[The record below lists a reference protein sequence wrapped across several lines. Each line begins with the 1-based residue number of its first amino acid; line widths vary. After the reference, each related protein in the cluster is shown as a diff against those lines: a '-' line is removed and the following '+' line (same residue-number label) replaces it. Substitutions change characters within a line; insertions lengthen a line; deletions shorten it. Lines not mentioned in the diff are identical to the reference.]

1 MTTNKP
7 NLKFSILITTY
18 NAEDIVEETLKSIL
32 SQSYSN
38 FEVIISDDR
47 STDKTVSVVKKI
59 QDKRIVIYQNDH
71 NLGYPGNMEVGRQ
84 KCRGDILYLMGQDD
98 ILGEGA
104 LQNTYNAF
112 KISPNIGA
120 VTRPYFWFSS
130 NVCVPVRAKKQLNP
144 NKNEV
149 VSIFDEKERVI
160 RVIDTLDQLS
170 GLAFRTKFIDRPFH
184 QDIFPCHIYPFLS
197 IFKEHPVVFLK
208 DYNLAVRIG
217 HSQARHVSSIYDKS
231 PLLSWVQLAK
241 TVLHE
246 KKYHPIRNYL
256 INDFIARNYVGLVQ
270 IKNFARFRYLLREIY
285 YLIKFRPLNLLEP
298 LFWFFSLGTIITPAS
313 ILIPMV
319 DKYKDTIYTLKL
331 RDIKF
336 SYSPK

>member
-104 LQNTYNAF
+104 LDRTFGFPAM
-112 KISPNIGA
+112 SASRSGP
-120 VTRPYFWFSS
+120 
-130 NVCVPVRAKKQLNP
+130 
-144 NKNEV
+144 KN
-149 VSIFDEKERVI
+149 
-160 RVIDTLDQLS
+160 
-170 GLAFRTKFIDRPFH
+170 
-184 QDIFPCHIYPFLS
+184 
-197 IFKEHPVVFLK
+197 
-208 DYNLAVRIG
+208 NL
-217 HSQARHVSSIYDKS
+217 
-231 PLLSWVQLAK
+231 
-241 TVLHE
+241 T
-246 KKYHPIRNYL
+246 PIRMKLY
-256 INDFIARNYVGLVQ
+256 
-270 IKNFARFRYLLREIY
+270 
-285 YLIKFRPLNLLEP
+285 P
-298 LFWFFSLGTIITPAS
+298 SLMKRRG
-313 ILIPMV
+313 
-319 DKYKDTIYTLKL
+319 
-331 RDIKF
+331 
-336 SYSPK
+336 